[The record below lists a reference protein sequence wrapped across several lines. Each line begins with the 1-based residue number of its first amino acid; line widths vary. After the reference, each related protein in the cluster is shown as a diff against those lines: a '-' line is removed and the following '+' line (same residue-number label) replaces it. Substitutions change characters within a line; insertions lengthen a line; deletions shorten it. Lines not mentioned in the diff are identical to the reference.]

1 MDKVSSALSL
11 VKPGVTPAPWS
22 TVETLDSHLALIQA
36 LIPLGLAAV
45 AEALQSEVAQLAGAR
60 YGRKG
65 SQTPYRRW
73 GQQPGSVMLQDQKL
87 AVQVP
92 RVRNVVTGQEQ
103 PLTTYQQ
110 LQVPRQMDRILLQ
123 RLLHGLACRQ
133 YEACAEVVPQT
144 FGLSASAVS
153 RRFIRATAHQLRRF
167 QERDLSDYD
176 LVALVLDGKSF
187 AQEEMIIA
195 LGITLEGDKVLL
207 GFVQAASENER
218 VCRQFIQGLL
228 DRGLRYQQGLLVLLD
243 GAKGLY
249 NGVSKPLQGH
259 VVVQRCQW
267 HKRENVCSY
276 LSKAQQPSLRRALQK
291 AYNQPT
297 YEQAQAALNALK
309 PQLALCNQSALASLE
324 EGLEETLTLHRLGL
338 MPYLKMS
345 FRTTNMLES
354 INSQVEQRTGR
365 VKRWTTSAQRARW
378 LAAAL
383 LDIEPRLRK
392 VRGVAY
398 LPLLRHA
405 LLKELNLLPSIKL
418 APHA

>member
-1 MDKVSSALSL
+1 MDKVSSPSRSVKQFETAVGWPSADSLS
-11 VKPGVTPAPWS
+11 GR
-22 TVETLDSHLALIQA
+22 LALIQA

-45 AEALQSEVAQLAGAR
+45 AEALQAEVKQLAGAP
-60 YGRKG
+60 YSRKG
-65 SQTPYRRW
+65 AATPYRRW
-73 GQQPGSVMLQDQKL
+73 GQQSGSVLLQDQKL
-87 AVQVP
+87 AIQVP
-92 RVRNVVTGQEQ
+92 RVRNVDTGSER

-110 LQVPRQMDRILLQ
+110 LQVPRQMDEALLK

-167 QERDLSDYD
+167 QERDLSGYD

-207 GFVQAASENER
+207 GFVQAANENER
-218 VCRQFIQGLL
+218 VCRQFIQSLI

-243 GAKGLY
+243 GSKGLY
-249 NGVSKPLQGH
+249 NGVIKPLQGY
-259 VVVQRCQW
+259 VLVQRCQW
-267 HKRENVCSY
+267 HKRENVLSY
-276 LSKAQQPSLRRALQK
+276 LSKAQQAPLRRALQK
-291 AYNQPT
+291 AYDQST
-297 YEQAQAALNALK
+297 YEQASTALNALK
-309 PQLALCNQSALASLE
+309 PQLALNNQSALTSLE

-354 INSQVEQRTGR
+354 INSQVAQLTDR
-365 VKRWTTSAQRARW
+365 VKHWSTSAQKARW

-392 VRGVAY
+392 VKGVVY
-398 LPLLRHA
+398 LPLLRNA
-405 LLKELNLLPSIKL
+405 LQKELNLLTPMKL
-418 APHA
+418 AHHA

>member
-1 MDKVSSALSL
+1 MDKVLSSPLA
-11 VKPGVTPAPWS
+11 VKHQVVTDLW
-22 TVETLDSHLALIQA
+22 TTIGQLDGRLALVQA

-45 AEALQSEVAQLAGAR
+45 AEVLATEVAQLAGAP
-60 YGRKG
+60 YSRKG
-65 SQTPYRRW
+65 SERPYRRW
-73 GQQPGSVMLQDQKL
+73 GQQAGSVMLQDQKL
-87 AVQVP
+87 AIQVP
-92 RVRNVVTGQEQ
+92 RVRNVVTGREQ

-110 LQVPRQMDRILLQ
+110 LQLPRQLDQALLR

-144 FGLSASAVS
+144 FGLSASTVS

-167 QERDLSDYD
+167 QERDLSGYD

-187 AQEEMIIA
+187 ADEEMILA

-218 VCRQFIQGLL
+218 VCRQFIQSLL
-228 DRGLRYQQGLLVLLD
+228 DRGLRYQQGVLVLLD

-249 NGVSKPLQGH
+249 NGVTKPLQGH

-267 HKRENVCSY
+267 HKRENVLSY

-291 AYNQPT
+291 AYDQPS
-297 YEQAQAALNALK
+297 YPQARAALEALK
-309 PQLALCNQSALASLE
+309 PQLALCNPSALASLE

-338 MPYLKMS
+338 MPYLKVS
-345 FRTTNMLES
+345 FRTTNILES
-354 INSQVEQRTGR
+354 INSQVERLTGR
-365 VKRWTTSAQRARW
+365 VKHWTTATQRARW

-383 LDIEPRLRK
+383 LDIEPKLRK
-392 VRGVAY
+392 VKGVAY
-398 LPLLRHA
+398 LPLLRRA
-405 LLKELNLLPSIKL
+405 IQTQLNLLETPIL
-418 APHA
+418 ARQA